1 MKLKVLALAATLGLT
16 TMAAQASELPDGPH
30 IVTSGTA
37 SVAAVPDIATLAIEV
52 NVSAKDAA
60 SAKKQADDRVAQYLS
75 FLEKSGIAKKDINS
89 ANLRTQPD
97 YDYQNGKSILKGYRA
112 VRTVEVTLRQLDKLN
127 GLLDGAL
134 KAGLNEIRSVSLGVA
149 QPDAYKDKARK
160 AAIDDAVHQA
170 QELAAGF
177 HSKLGP
183 VYSVRYHVSNY
194 QPSPMVRM
202 MKAADAAP
210 VSAQETY
217 EQATIQFDDQV
228 DVVFELQPAQAAAPA
243 TPAKPAETPKT
254 GPVSD
259 RNKKA
264 TSAKW
269 LFYARGL
276 ILTQHLVS
284 VVNERI
290 GHPAHHAAF
299 RGEAVP
305 VEHAALE
312 QARGEI
318 DKFAAVELFFDL
330 QMRDHT
336 AGGALARQLHES
348 FRRVDDVAGDAAR
361 RQVEVLL
368 QERLMHIVQMVEGDD
383 WRLKQRRTRH
393 AIREIALR
401 KLF

>member
-60 SAKKQADDRVAQYLS
+60 SAKNRLTIALRNIS

-243 TPAKPAETPKT
+243 TPAKPAETPK
-254 GPVSD
+254 
-259 RNKKA
+259 
-264 TSAKW
+264 
-269 LFYARGL
+269 
-276 ILTQHLVS
+276 
-284 VVNERI
+284 
-290 GHPAHHAAF
+290 PA
-299 RGEAVP
+299 
-305 VEHAALE
+305 
-312 QARGEI
+312 Q
-318 DKFAAVELFFDL
+318 
-330 QMRDHT
+330 
-336 AGGALARQLHES
+336 
-348 FRRVDDVAGDAAR
+348 
-361 RQVEVLL
+361 
-368 QERLMHIVQMVEGDD
+368 
-383 WRLKQRRTRH
+383 
-393 AIREIALR
+393 
-401 KLF
+401 

>member
-60 SAKKQADDRVAQYLS
+60 SAKKPADDRVAQYLS

-243 TPAKPAETPKT
+243 TPAKPAETPK
-254 GPVSD
+254 
-259 RNKKA
+259 
-264 TSAKW
+264 
-269 LFYARGL
+269 
-276 ILTQHLVS
+276 
-284 VVNERI
+284 
-290 GHPAHHAAF
+290 PA
-299 RGEAVP
+299 
-305 VEHAALE
+305 
-312 QARGEI
+312 Q
-318 DKFAAVELFFDL
+318 
-330 QMRDHT
+330 
-336 AGGALARQLHES
+336 
-348 FRRVDDVAGDAAR
+348 
-361 RQVEVLL
+361 
-368 QERLMHIVQMVEGDD
+368 
-383 WRLKQRRTRH
+383 
-393 AIREIALR
+393 
-401 KLF
+401 